1 MQAQSAYRSH
11 PHDLR
16 RVFVRSDNGE
26 MLPVSSLVTLERT
39 TGPDIIDR
47 FNVYP
52 AAKLMADPAPGY
64 TIGAVSRQEIGTAVV
79 GGMIAAS
86 TLALLFV
93 PLFYKLLEDL
103 ATWQKERRQRR
114 KERAHASVI
123 HHGSDHGA
131 ASWLCRGPGLRAA
144 AGRPAGRVAG
154 A

>member
-64 TIGAVSRQEIGTAVV
+64 TIGAVSRQPSGDRHR
-79 GGMIAAS
+79 GGGRH
-86 TLALLFV
+86 
-93 PLFYKLLEDL
+93 D
-103 ATWQKERRQRR
+103 RR
-114 KERAHASVI
+114 EHP
-123 HHGSDHGA
+123 GA
-131 ASWLCRGPGLRAA
+131 AVRAAVLQA
-144 AGRPAGRVAG
+144 AGRPGHLAEGTAPAPQG
-154 A
+154 ASPCVSYSPWQRPRRC